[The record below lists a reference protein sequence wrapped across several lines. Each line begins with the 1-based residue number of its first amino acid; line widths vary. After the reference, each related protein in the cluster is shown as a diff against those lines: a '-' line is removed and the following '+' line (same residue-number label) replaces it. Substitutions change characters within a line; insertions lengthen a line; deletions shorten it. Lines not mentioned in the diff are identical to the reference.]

1 MKLPWKTKKQKLEEE
16 KERLK
21 EEKKSKVINFITKVR
36 NFIAYFFIVMGLL
49 MFTDEPSG
57 GIFFI
62 GFGISLLPK
71 LYEYLKKYEKFNN
84 KKTAVILPIVTF
96 FVLLSLTATDT
107 SVNTNTIDTSNQNV
121 AKVENVVEN
130 EITNTTANVTNE
142 VSNEVIDNT
151 ATNTVSN
158 TVENNVV
165 DEKVVI
171 ANLNKQKDDAVLK
184 VPAYSKKAYVE
195 INNNKPFFA
204 DFELKEESYESYS
217 DLDSL
222 GRCGAAV
229 ACVGKDIM
237 PTEERGTIG
246 SVKPT
251 GWHTVKYQGI
261 DGNYLYNRCHL
272 IGYQLSGENA
282 NTKNLITGTRY
293 MNNEGMLPFENMVAD
308 YIKENDNHVLYRVT
322 PIFEGDNLLA
332 SGVLI
337 EAKSVEDNGDGIEF
351 CLYCYN
357 VQPGIT
363 INYANGESDGP
374 EFKGSE
380 TNKTSTTT
388 VPATTTTQTTKKE
401 QTSTSTPSTSTQT
414 TTKPATT
421 IKPSTTSKPA
431 ATQPAPAAPAPAP
444 APTVNSEMVWIP
456 RTGKKFHNNPGCS
469 NMSNPSQV
477 TRSQAEAS
485 GFTACKKCY

>member
-16 KERLK
+16 KEILE
-21 EEKKSKVINFITKVR
+21 EEKRSKVSNYITKIR

-49 MFTDEPSG
+49 IFTDELAV

-71 LYEYLKKYEKFNN
+71 IYEYLKKYEKFNN
-84 KKTAVILPIVTF
+84 KKIAVIVPIVTF
-96 FVLLSLTATDT
+96 FVLISFVGTDS

-121 AKVENVVEN
+121 AAVENLEEN
-130 EITNTTANVTNE
+130 ELTNTIENVTND
-142 VSNEVIDNT
+142 VSNEIVGNS
-151 ATNTVSN
+151 ATDTVSN

-165 DEKVVI
+165 DEKAEI

-195 INNNKPFFA
+195 INDNKPFFA

-222 GRCGAAV
+222 GRCGVAV
-229 ACVGKDIM
+229 ACIGKDIM

-293 MNNEGMLPFENMVAD
+293 MNNEGMLSFENMVAD

-337 EAKSVEDNGDGIEF
+337 EAKSVEDNGEGIEF
-351 CLYCYN
+351 CVYCYN

-363 INYANGESDGP
+363 INYDNGESSGS

-380 TNKTSTTT
+380 TNKTSTTI
-388 VPATTTTQTTKKE
+388 KKE
-401 QTSTSTPSTSTQT
+401 QTSTSSSSTSAQT
-414 TTKPATT
+414 ITKPA
-421 IKPSTTSKPA
+421 TTSKPA
-431 ATQPAPAAPAPAP
+431 ATQPAPVVPAPVP

>member
-1 MKLPWKTKKQKLEEE
+1 M
-16 KERLK
+16 
-21 EEKKSKVINFITKVR
+21 
-36 NFIAYFFIVMGLL
+36 
-49 MFTDEPSG
+49 
-57 GIFFI
+57 
-62 GFGISLLPK
+62 
-71 LYEYLKKYEKFNN
+71 
-84 KKTAVILPIVTF
+84 PIVTF
-96 FVLLSLTATDT
+96 LVLISFVGTDS
-107 SVNTNTIDTSNQNV
+107 SVNTNAIDTSNQNI
-121 AKVENVVEN
+121 AAVENLEEN
-130 EITNTTANVTNE
+130 ELTNTIDNVTNN
-142 VSNEVIDNT
+142 VSNEIVGNSV
-151 ATNTVSN
+151 TNTVSN

-165 DEKVVI
+165 DEKAEI

-222 GRCGAAV
+222 GRCGVAE

-351 CLYCYN
+351 CVYCYN

-363 INYANGESDGP
+363 INYANGESSGP

-380 TNKTSTTT
+380 TNKTSTTSAAPT
-388 VPATTTTQTTKKE
+388 TTTTQTTKKE
-401 QTSTSTPSTSTQT
+401 QASTSSFSTSTQ
-414 TTKPATT
+414 
-421 IKPSTTSKPA
+421 TTSKPA

-485 GFTACKKCY
+485 GFSACKKCY

>member
-16 KERLK
+16 KEILE
-21 EEKKSKVINFITKVR
+21 EEKRSKVSNYITKIR

-49 MFTDEPSG
+49 IFTDELAV

-71 LYEYLKKYEKFNN
+71 IYEYLKKYEKFNN
-84 KKTAVILPIVTF
+84 KKIAVIVPIVTF
-96 FVLLSLTATDT
+96 FVLISFVGTDS

-121 AKVENVVEN
+121 AAVENLEEN
-130 EITNTTANVTNE
+130 ELTNTIENVTND
-142 VSNEVIDNT
+142 VSNEIVGNS
-151 ATNTVSN
+151 ATDTVSN

-165 DEKVVI
+165 DEKAEI

-184 VPAYSKKAYVE
+184 VPVYSKKAYVE

-222 GRCGAAV
+222 GRCGVAV
-229 ACVGKDIM
+229 ACIGKDIM

-293 MNNEGMLPFENMVAD
+293 MNNEGMLSFENMVAD

-337 EAKSVEDNGDGIEF
+337 EAKSVEDNGEGIEF
-351 CLYCYN
+351 CVYCYN

-363 INYANGESDGP
+363 INYDNGESSGS

-380 TNKTSTTT
+380 TNKTSTTI
-388 VPATTTTQTTKKE
+388 KKE
-401 QTSTSTPSTSTQT
+401 QTSTSSSSTSAQT
-414 TTKPATT
+414 ITKPA
-421 IKPSTTSKPA
+421 TTSKPA
-431 ATQPAPAAPAPAP
+431 ATQPAPVVPAPVP